1 MKEYE
6 HLQKNFRDDE
16 SKEVMIQ
23 PKNILTNPPKNGR
36 VGKNT
41 YFADPIPYMEDDY
54 NLPKKI
60 ATEERLHG

>member
-1 MKEYE
+1 
-6 HLQKNFRDDE
+6 
-16 SKEVMIQ
+16 MIQ